1 MRNKEKFKD
10 AILSVSRVLQDLY
23 GMMYMRMDNRKD
35 KEAIYDLI
43 YKMSGY
49 VDIISFNKF
58 DYNTRS
64 VIRTIIDLLAAI
76 YIFPGYTGSDD
87 FGCKVSELIEIANII
102 SNFDFLETDTSIY
115 KSMVDNKNTSCNSE
129 TVTFTN
135 VWMCS
140 ATGLENL
147 FNHIWELGYLS
158 EQCEIISTEYEDGY
172 ILNFTVYK
180 NKIED
185 LADLLITFMEYV
197 YISVTDEYKY
207 GWDFRDIIYTL
218 SSYSIEECQDSKKY
232 KNFKLMQYIHND
244 IVYGEPNPF
253 SIIKD

>member
-23 GMMYMRMDNRKD
+23 GMMYTCINNKEDS
-35 KEAIYDLI
+35 EAIYDSI
-43 YKMSGY
+43 YRMSGY
-49 VDIISFNKF
+49 IDIISLGEFNYNSKF
-58 DYNTRS
+58 
-64 VIRTIIDLLAAI
+64 TIGATIDLLAEI
-76 YIFPGYTGSDD
+76 YTFPEYPGSDD

-135 VWMCS
+135 VWTCS

-147 FNHIWELGYLS
+147 FDHIWKLGYLS
-158 EQCEIISTEYEDGY
+158 GQCEIIPEEYEDGY
-172 ILNFTVYK
+172 MLNFTMYK

-185 LADLLITFMEYV
+185 LADLLTTFMEYV

-207 GWDFRDIIYTL
+207 GWDFRNIIYTL
-218 SSYSIEECQDSKKY
+218 SSYSIEECQDGRKY

-253 SIIKD
+253 NLIKD